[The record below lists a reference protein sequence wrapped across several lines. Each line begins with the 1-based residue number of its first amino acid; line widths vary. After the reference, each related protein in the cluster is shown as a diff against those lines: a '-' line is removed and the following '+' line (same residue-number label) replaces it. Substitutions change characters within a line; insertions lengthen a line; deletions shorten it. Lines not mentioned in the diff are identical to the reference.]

1 MSYSFKT
8 CPFCGQTWTS
18 REEFLADGDILL
30 IGYQVNFEDLVLGL
44 LLFNHGVCQTTLAVK
59 AGLLKDLCI
68 GPVFRE
74 RRTGEKDCR
83 GFCLKR
89 SELSPCPAECEC
101 AWVRGLMQVI
111 RRWPKNAV
119 ESKSAMR

>member
-1 MSYSFKT
+1 MSPDFKT
-8 CPFCGQTWTS
+8 CPFCSKVWST
-18 REEFLADGDILL
+18 RDDFLTDGDIDLV
-30 IGYQVNFEDLVLGL
+30 GYQVNFEDLVLGL
-44 LLFNHGVCQTTLAVK
+44 LLFNHSVCQTTLAVK
-59 AGLLKDLCI
+59 AELLKDLYF

-119 ESKSAMR
+119 ESKSAVR